1 MRARRHL
8 GGTAHRAPLV
18 DLLTALHESEAH
30 RRAAWD
36 PHHAPRCRAVDPG
49 VPMPRDVSMVK
60 LTATEL
66 AKRAAL
72 EGTRLM
78 GGMGY
83 TTEGGM
89 EE

>member
-1 MRARRHL
+1 
-8 GGTAHRAPLV
+8 
-18 DLLTALHESEAH
+18 
-30 RRAAWD
+30 
-36 PHHAPRCRAVDPG
+36 
-49 VPMPRDVSMVK
+49 MPREASVVK
-60 LTATEL
+60 LKATEL
-66 AKRAAL
+66 ANRAAL